1 MKKLFS
7 FNLQLFSEGGG
18 SGGEGG
24 AGAMQ
29 GAESNQNQPSL
40 GKKAKGETVI
50 YGKQD
55 NMDMTDDDNKG
66 QAANDH
72 TKTAADR
79 AAEFDRL
86 IKSDYKD
93 LFDSRVQGIID
104 KRFKET
110 KTLETQLG
118 SISPVLEMVA
128 NKYGVEP
135 EDIDSLVKAIEEDD
149 AYWEEL
155 ADEAGLTVEQYKY
168 KQKLERENAQY
179 NRMIQEQQMHQ
190 QTEQIYQ
197 GWVEASKEVQATYP
211 DFNLETECNNKGFV
225 DLISRGVDLKTA
237 YEVTHMDD
245 IKNSIAKSTKAAT
258 ADTIRTNGQ
267 RPPENGVNSQPGVI
281 IKADVGN
288 LSRHDRAEIARR
300 VARGE
305 EIKF

>member
-7 FNLQLFSEGGG
+7 FNLQLFNEGGG

-55 NMDMTDDDNKG
+55 NPGMTDDDNKG
-66 QAANDH
+66 QAADDH

-135 EDIDSLVKAIEEDD
+135 GDFESLTKAIEDDD

-155 ADEAGLTVEQYKY
+155 ADEEGLTVEQYKY

-179 NRMIQEQQMHQ
+179 NRMIQEQKMHQ

-197 GWVEASKEVQATYP
+197 GWVEASKEVQAAYP